1 MCVFAS
7 GGEIPPLLLHLFLS
21 KVVVRRGG
29 RRKRVEHQHHT
40 HLHKKKGERER
51 GNRRGFSTL
60 SSLWTIDSNQ
70 PPPPPP
76 PLLLLLQSVRFV
88 IHRHPSPFRE
98 TGRGGKGKRH
108 RRHFQQLAFS
118 FLFRTP
124 VTVTHPHKNFFPRK
138 INPNSSLQEE
148 SLLRPEYFLHL
159 LSP

>member
-70 PPPPPP
+70 PPPPP